1 MNGFYLSPQNLLHNW
16 VLYDVD
22 TYTMG
27 LGLCYSCVLESG
39 PLFLW
44 QRIVIEHSRISFLR
58 LY

>member
-1 MNGFYLSPQNLLHNW
+1 MKGFYLSPQNYPTGY
-16 VLYDVD
+16 YDVD

-27 LGLCYSCVLESG
+27 LDSVTFAYFESG